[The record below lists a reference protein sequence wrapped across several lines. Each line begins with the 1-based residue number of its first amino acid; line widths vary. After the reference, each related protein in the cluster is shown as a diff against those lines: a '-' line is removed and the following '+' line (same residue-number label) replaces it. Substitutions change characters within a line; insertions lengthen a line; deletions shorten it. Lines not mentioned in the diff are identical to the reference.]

1 MLDGKPLRG
10 VFISFE
16 GGDGSGKT
24 TQIRRLADA
33 VQAAGREVVLTREPG
48 GSDGAE
54 AIRALLLEGSADRWS
69 PITEALMMYAARADH
84 LERTIAPALERGAV
98 VITDRFSDSTMA
110 YQGLAGALG
119 EARVNSLHDLV
130 VKGHDPDLTII
141 LDLPIEVGLN
151 RAGARSDKEQRFES
165 KGSDFQKRVRD
176 AFLEIAK
183 RNPERC
189 VVVDASGDIDSVT
202 QRILTET
209 KNRLPSID
217 I

>member
-33 VQAAGREVVLTREPG
+33 VQAVGREVVLTREPG

-165 KGSDFQKRVRD
+165 KGTDFQKRVRD